1 MHKHVLGILV
11 CMLLPICTS
20 SLAKSPE
27 EQAIAA
33 SDKNKTNKVLTKEQ
47 NSLVNELVI
56 IDAAVPNKHLFFQH
70 LKAGTDVVE
79 INSSQSGFKQLESTL
94 NKYKNLSALHLISH
108 ADDGVLYFGDSQITQ
123 QALSEKITLL
133 STMNH
138 ALTANA
144 DVLFYGCDLAKTEK
158 GNALL
163 DFISQQAN
171 VDVAASNNPTGSAL
185 QGGDWQ
191 LEVHKG
197 DINTSPLF
205 TASTMQDFD
214 SVLAFGATLDLTAL
228 PLFTGPV
235 IDVSIG
241 GTDHVLK
248 IESSGDGLL
257 DIQAVLGHV
266 LLASAISTHTSVDIY
281 LDSGETFD
289 LTSLVMLNL
298 DGVPLFPIDHQVRI
312 TPYKGVVAGTAFVSD
327 TFNLL
332 DLGVTLAFSGA
343 NWEGITK
350 ITIESS
356 DGAILKLLALS
367 HISIANVVSLPS
379 ISNLDGDAFTY
390 TEGSGVQKIDQGVA
404 ALLTDPGLL
413 TGAYTG
419 GTLTA
424 EITSGLISTED
435 TLTIDTG
442 VVSLANNLVGGAL
455 TVSGVIIGELVNEI
469 LPGNALSF
477 TLNEFATPALLQI
490 LLQGLAY
497 ENINTDTPTAGVRVV
512 SVTLTDTDGE
522 TSNVSDVSIT
532 VASQNDAPTLTNL
545 DTDILSYVLGSEAQ
559 YLDQG
564 DLTLVADVDSLNFL
578 DGYLSVS
585 ITNNKD
591 NSEDILSLG
600 AGVDVSALVSV
611 AGLTVGSE
619 VSVGALVVGTLAN
632 KIIEGND
639 LLINLNADATI
650 LNIQLLIRALVYV
663 NTDIV
668 DPSLLSRT
676 IAITLNDGDGG
687 TSTAQLLTVNLAAPT
702 YDNDGALTAA
712 AVVLEPVA
720 LPLSADSI
728 GEAVDIFDFTITD
741 GGSSDSTPMV
751 VSQVVVNVAGTISET
766 DLAKITWRLNSNTP
780 NTDVENVAGVYSS
793 SNNTITFLTPALS
806 IANGSSEILTVNAY
820 YNDPTGLTHGN
831 TLQLSI
837 DGDTDLTLAVGST
850 MDGNSTP
857 VTNGSGSLITDDV
870 SPTVTSVLAP
880 ANGTYA
886 IGDILSFTVN
896 FDEAVNVD
904 ITAGTPRLAITIGEN
919 TRYIDYVSGDGSTAL
934 VFTYTLVAGDID
946 NDGLVLNTTLD
957 LNSGT
962 LLDAAGNGINT
973 TLNNIPTLTGVLSDG
988 SAPVLAEVTAVV
1000 SLTMDTTPAFTFSS
1014 NEAGTLDV
1022 GGACGSL
1029 NEGLISSGDTTIIL
1043 TQANNLTAFASGT
1056 YSDCTVTVTDAAGNA
1071 TILTLTPFT
1080 IDLTAPNVDVSAPN
1094 TLLEGASDVV
1104 ITNTNLSSSDDN
1116 ASAAD
1121 ITYTLVTAPINGTL
1135 SNTSV
1140 ELGLADTFTQADID
1154 NGDITYSHNG
1164 GESTSD
1170 SFIFTVS
1177 DSVGNVNNNTTLN
1190 FNFELTITPQNDA
1203 PTLLHLH
1210 DDTLNYVLNS
1220 GAQYLDQGSLTL
1232 VADVDSPNFDTG
1244 RLSVSITTNKDSSE
1258 DKLSLGLGLDASAA
1272 VSLVG
1277 LTAGSNVKVGLVV
1290 IGTLVNDVTEDN
1302 DLLIDLNAD
1311 ANIANIQLLIRA
1323 LVYVNTD
1330 SIDPSPLNRTITI
1343 TLEDGDGGTST
1354 PQTINVSVTSAPID
1368 SDGTLTSASGVSE
1381 PVALPLSAN
1390 TVATAVDIFDFT
1402 ITDGGTSDG
1411 TPTVISHVAINVSG
1425 TTNDTDKAKITWR
1438 LNSNAP
1444 NTDVNNVIGVYNAID
1459 DTITFDTPTLSI
1471 ADDSSEILTVN
1482 AYYNDSTGL
1491 THGNTLQLSV
1501 DGSTDLTLAAG
1512 SEMNS
1517 TSSPVTNG
1525 SGSVITDDVGP
1536 IVTSVSAP
1544 ADDIYAIG
1552 DILTFTVNFDEV
1564 VEVNTVGGTP
1574 RLAITIGET
1583 VRYVDYVSGDGTN
1596 ALIFNYTLV
1605 DGDIDSDGLVLS
1617 ASLDVNSATLADT
1630 LGNVVNTSLNNIDDL
1645 SAILLD
1651 GDSPVLAEVTA
1662 VVTPTMDTTPSFT
1675 FSSSEAGNLTVGGS
1689 CGSNNVGPV
1698 SSGNTTITL
1707 TQADGFTPLASGDYS
1722 DCTVTVTDAAGN
1734 ATELTLTAFT
1744 IDAIAPV
1751 VSISEITL
1759 DEGATDTVISATYLS
1774 STDNNGDAA
1783 DITYTLVTAPS
1794 NGTLS
1799 NASVELGATDTFTQ
1813 VDINNGDITY
1823 SHDGGES
1830 TSDTFTFT
1838 VSDAVGNVNND
1849 GGSYLTFTVAVTPQN
1864 DAPSVL
1870 HLNGDTLNYVQGD
1883 AAQLLDHST
1892 LAIIADADSLH
1903 FDNGSLD
1910 VSITDGLQA
1919 TEDLLGLNT
1928 NVTLGGFLADSSVT
1942 INGDVIGTLNQDLA
1956 VGTDLN
1962 IDFNV
1967 NATLANVQDL
1977 VRAITYV
1984 NTSITTVTAGTRT
1997 LTFTLNDGNGGTSL
2011 PQTLNISVTNAPID
2025 SDGTLTSASGV
2036 SEPVALPLSANTI
2049 AEAVDI
2055 FDFTITD
2062 GGTSDGTPT
2071 VVSHVAINVSGT
2083 ANDTDRAKITWRL
2096 NSNAP
2101 NTDVGN
2107 VIGVYNAIDDTVTF
2121 DTPALS
2127 IADGNSE
2134 VLTVNA
2140 YYNDPTGL
2148 THGNTLLLSINGY
2161 TDLTLAA
2168 GSEMSSIPSPVTNGL
2183 GSIIT
2188 DDVGPAV
2195 TSVSVP
2201 ADDTYAIGDALT
2213 FVVNFDEAV
2222 VVNTA
2227 GGTPR
2232 LAITIGETVRYVD
2245 YVSGTG
2251 TNALTFTYTLVAG
2264 DIDNDGLVLSTNLD
2278 INSGTLLDALGN
2290 AINTNLNNIPTLA
2303 GVLSD
2308 GSAPVLAEVTAVVS
2322 PTMDATPSFTFS
2334 SSEAGNLT
2342 VGGACG
2348 STDVGSISSGNT
2360 TITLTST
2367 DGFTPLT
2374 SGAYSDCTV
2383 TVTDAAGNTT
2393 ELTLTAFTI
2402 DATAPTVSVADITL
2416 DEGSTDTVISDT
2428 YLTSSDNNASA
2439 PDITYTLVAAPS
2451 NGTLS
2456 NAGVELNSD
2465 DTFTQTDIENSDIT
2479 YSHDGNE
2486 STSDIFT
2493 FTVSDAVGNVND
2505 DNGSNLTFTV
2515 TVTPQNDAPS
2525 VLHLNDDTLN
2535 YVQGDAAQLLDHP
2548 AFALI
2553 SDADSADFDG
2563 GSLNVAITTGK
2574 QASEDLLGFD
2584 INVILDGSAAGSSV
2598 TINSI
2603 LVGTL
2608 TEELV
2613 TGSNLVIGFNT
2624 DATLANVQDLVRAIT
2639 YVNTAGTVTTGT
2651 RTLSLILEDGDGGTS
2666 TSQTLNVSVTSA
2678 PIDSDGT
2685 LTSAPDVSEP
2695 VNLPLSANTD
2705 ANAVDLF
2712 DFTITDGGT
2721 GDGTP
2726 MVVSHVAVNVAGSI
2740 SDTDIAKITWHLNS
2754 NDPNANVDNVI
2765 GVYNTNDST
2774 VTFDTPALSIADGSS
2789 EILTVNAYYNDPT
2802 GLTHGDT
2809 LLLNIDGYTNLTLA
2823 AGTEMSSTS
2832 SPVNNGL
2839 GSIITDD
2846 IGPIV
2851 TSVSAPTNGTYAIG
2865 DDLTFTVNFDEAIVV
2880 NTAGGIPRLT
2890 ITIGATTRYVDY
2902 VSGSGSDALTFTYRL
2917 VAGDIDSDGL
2927 ALSTTLDVNSGTLAD
2942 ALGNAI
2948 NTSLNNIPTLTGVL
2962 ADGDAPV
2969 LTEVTAVVSPT
2980 MNATPAFTFSSS
2992 EAGNLTVGGACG
3004 SSDVGSISSGNTT
3017 ITLTSTD
3024 GFTPLTSGDYSDCT
3038 VTVTDAAGNTTELTL
3053 TAFTIDAIAPSVSIS
3068 EITLDEGSADTVISG
3083 TYLTSSDN
3091 NDSAADITY
3100 TLLGAP
3106 SNGTLSKNTVSL
3118 LVNDTFTQADIDNG
3132 VITYTHDGGESTSDS
3147 FAFSLSDSLGNANN
3161 NSGDNF
3167 VFTLVVTP
3175 QNDAPNTANDIAS
3188 TNEDITVIIDV
3199 LANDSDADG
3208 TVNKT
3213 SVSVISLPTNGNVS
3227 INIPTGTITYTPN
3240 PDVSG
3245 TDVFSYT
3252 VEDDQGQVSEP
3263 ASVTVTIYAQNDAPV
3278 AQSDT
3283 ASTPMNTLVSIDVAA
3298 NDTDR
3303 DVGDS
3308 LNPATIVIVG
3318 AASNGTAVLNTT
3330 TNNIDY
3336 TPSGAFSGVDTFSYT
3351 IKDSTG
3357 ATSNPAT
3364 VSVTVTFVAGPA
3376 NVAPT
3381 AGDDSANVQEDSS
3394 IIINVLANDS
3404 DSDGTLNTNS
3414 VSIVAMPSDGIISVN
3429 MTTGA
3434 ITYTPNANF
3443 NGSDTF
3449 SYNVKDNSNDT
3460 SNTATVA
3467 ITVTA
3472 VADVPVISGVP
3483 TGSINEDETY
3493 SFTPSVTSDDGN
3505 VIFTFSIENKPSWAV
3520 FDTTTGR
3527 LTGTPTNAD
3536 VGTFSNIQIT
3546 VSDGTNQASL
3556 PDFSLVVSN
3565 VNDAP
3570 IAINDSYLLTQNASG
3585 SYSLNVLENDYDE
3598 DLDDSITLVR
3608 ATTNIGS
3615 VSINENGLTYQN
3627 SAAQTPSTIQYTIE
3641 DASGAEAT
3649 AEVSIA
3655 ISPEE
3660 TDDTPQLILPDDI
3673 ETDAT
3678 ALFTWLDIGTAEA
3691 FDSRGNQLAVEILN
3705 GGTLFPPGNNKV
3717 YWRAEDS
3724 EGNFVIKA
3732 QTVKVHPLINLGQD
3746 KSILEGKT
3754 IITTVY
3760 LNGDSPDYPLTVP
3773 YSVSGT
3779 ANSNDHNLTSGE
3791 ITFTSG
3797 RQASIS
3803 FSIFDD
3809 ANAEED
3815 ESIIISLGEAIN
3827 RGSKTTQILTVT
3839 ESNLTPE
3846 VDLLVTQSGE
3856 KRFIIIKSGE
3866 EALIQA
3872 TITDDNSQDTHT
3884 TTWSSTIVNTSIE
3897 DTLFSFNPA
3906 LLDVGMYTVEA
3917 TIIDSGTP
3925 ALSVTETVYLEITDE
3940 LPSLSDIDSDGDSI
3954 PDNLEGHSD
3963 DDNDGIPNYLDN
3975 IDDCQI
3981 LHTKVVDLNSYLMEG
3996 EAGAC
4001 LRIGGTVANVDSK
4014 ASLINTGEVDTNLGT
4029 DTEALHTGGIFDFI
4043 AYNLPKAGQSYRVVV
4058 PQRLPIPSS
4067 AVYRKHNPVI
4077 NWHDFISDEKNKV
4090 YSTLGLMGYCPP
4102 PGSDLWTEGLTAGN
4116 WCVQL
4121 LIEDGGPNDD
4131 DGLANGTIIDPSG
4144 VASPLAENTL
4154 PVALDDEA
4162 TVRINSS
4169 IFIDALNNDT
4179 DADDHDLTLMNV
4191 NVDFGTVTIE
4201 NNQVLYLADSAFIG
4215 TTNIT
4220 YTLMDSLGGTATAT
4234 IVLSVVVNQAP
4245 TANDDSAATSDV
4257 QAITLDVLANDTDPE
4272 NDTLTIT
4279 AANASSG
4286 SVIFTSTEIVFTPS
4300 SGTEGIETVNYEI
4313 SDNNGGTATGAAYIV
4328 VTINEAPIAN
4338 SDEITINSPEAVT
4351 INVLENDSDADND
4364 TIKVTA
4370 ATALAGTVTFV
4381 DEHIVYT
4388 PPREPTE
4395 ADTITYEIS
4404 DAYGNTAESTV
4415 NVTIIL
4421 KYKTEFKISKSGGSL
4436 GYLSILFF
4444 MSMMLMRRQ
4453 LKVNKSR

>member
-1 MHKHVLGILV
+1 MYRRILCVLFSLV
-11 CMLLPICTS
+11 FSTYS
-20 SLAKSPE
+20 SAVDKPLEVIKSPPSYLN
-27 EQAIAA
+27 Q
-33 SDKNKTNKVLTKEQ
+33 
-47 NSLVNELVI
+47 SLVDRQNLPARQLII
-56 IDAAVPNKHLFFQH
+56 IDSSVPNKDLFFQQV
-70 LKAGTDVVE
+70 KANTDIVE

-94 NKYKNLSALHLISH
+94 NNYKNLSALHLISH

-205 TASTMQDFD
+205 TASTMQSFG
-214 SVLAFGATLDLTAL
+214 SILAVGATLNLAGL
-228 PLFTGPV
+228 PIVPATV
-235 IDVSIG
+235 IDVGIAN
-241 GTDHVLK
+241 TDHVLK
-248 IESSGDGLL
+248 IEPSEGGSLIAAL
-257 DIQAVLGHV
+257 NHV
-266 LLASAISTHTSVDIY
+266 LLGVSTSTHNSVDIY
-281 LDSGETFD
+281 LANGESFD
-289 LTSLVMLNL
+289 LTSLIMLNL
-298 DGVPLFPIDHQVRI
+298 DVNLGIGVAHKVRI
-312 TPYKGVVAGTAFVSD
+312 TPYKGAVAGTAFVSD
-327 TFNLL
+327 SFALL
-332 DLGVTLAFSGA
+332 DFGVTLGFSGA

-350 ITIESS
+350 ITIESD
-356 DGAILKLLALS
+356 DGSLLKLFALS

-379 ISNLDGDAFTY
+379 ISNLDGDTFTY
-390 TEGSGVQKIDQGVA
+390 TEGSGIQKIDQGVA

-424 EITSGLISTED
+424 EITSGLISAED

-442 VVSLANNLVGGAL
+442 VVSLANNLVGGVL
-455 TVSGVIIGELVNEI
+455 TVSEIIIGELVNDI
-469 LPGNALSF
+469 LPGNILSF

-497 ENINTDTPTAGVRVV
+497 ENVETDDPTAGVRVV
-512 SVTLTDTDGE
+512 SVTLTDADGE

-545 DTDILSYVLGSEAQ
+545 NTDILSYVLGSGEQ

-564 DLTLVADVDSLNFL
+564 DLTVVVDVDSLNFL

-591 NSEDILSLG
+591 SSEDILSLG
-600 AGVDVSALVSV
+600 AGVDVV
-611 AGLTVGSE
+611 AAVQLLGLTAGSDVKVGLD
-619 VSVGALVVGTLAN
+619 VIGTLVN
-632 KIIEGND
+632 NITEGND
-639 LLINLNADATI
+639 LLIDLNANANI

-663 NTDIV
+663 NTDIG
-668 DPSLLSRT
+668 DASLLSRT
-676 IAITLNDGDGG
+676 ITITLNDGDGG
-687 TSTAQLLTVNLAAPT
+687 TSTAQLLTVDLAAPT
-702 YDNDGALTAA
+702 YDNDGTLTDA
-712 AVVLEPVA
+712 AVVMEPVA

-741 GGSSDSTPMV
+741 GGSSDSTPMEI
-751 VSQVVVNVAGTISET
+751 SQVVVNVAGTISET
-766 DLAKITWRLNSNTP
+766 DLAKIIWRLNSNTP
-780 NTDVENVAGVYSS
+780 NTDVENVAGVYNS
-793 SNNTITFLTPALS
+793 SNNTVTFLTPALS
-806 IANGSSEILTVNAY
+806 IADGSSEILTVNAY
-820 YNDPTGLTHGN
+820 FNDPTGLTHDN

-850 MDGNSTP
+850 MDGNSAP
-857 VTNGSGSLITDDV
+857 VTNGSGSLITDNIG
-870 SPTVTSVLAP
+870 PIVTSVLAP
-880 ANGTYA
+880 VNGTYA
-886 IGDILSFTVN
+886 IGDLLSFTVN
-896 FDEAVNVD
+896 FDEAINVD

-919 TRYIDYVSGDGSTAL
+919 IRYIDYVSGDGSTAL

-957 LNSGT
+957 LNLGT
-962 LLDAAGNGINT
+962 LLDAAGNTVDT
-973 TLNNIPTLTGVLSDG
+973 TLNNIPTLIGVLSDG
-988 SAPVLAEVTAVV
+988 SAPVLAEVTAVI
-1000 SLTMDTTPAFTFSS
+1000 SPTLDTTPAFTFSS
-1014 NEAGTLDV
+1014 NEAGILDV

-1029 NEGLISSGDTTIIL
+1029 GEGSILSGNSTIIL
-1043 TQANNLTAFASGT
+1043 TQSNAIPFTSGT

-1071 TILTLTPFT
+1071 TVLTLTPFT
-1080 IDLTAPNVDVSAPN
+1080 IDLTAPTVDVSAPN

-1104 ITNTNLSSSDDN
+1104 ITNANLRSSDDN
-1116 ASAAD
+1116 ASAAE
-1121 ITYTLVTAPINGTL
+1121 IIYTLVTVPSNGTL
-1135 SNTSV
+1135 SNV
-1140 ELGLADTFTQADID
+1140 GIELGSTDTFTQADID
-1154 NGDITYSHNG
+1154 NGNITYSHND

-1170 SFIFTVS
+1170 SFTFTVT
-1177 DSVGNVNNNTTLN
+1177 DSVGNVNNNTALN

-1220 GAQYLDQGSLTL
+1220 GPQYLDQGSLTL
-1232 VADVDSPNFDTG
+1232 VADVDSVDFLGG

-1258 DKLSLGLGLDASAA
+1258 DILSLGAGVDVGAE
-1272 VSLVG
+1272 VSLADLTVG
-1277 LTAGSNVKVGLVV
+1277 SDVKVGLVV
-1290 IGTLVNDVTEDN
+1290 IGTLFNDITEGN

-1330 SIDPSPLNRTITI
+1330 LDDPSPLNRTITI
-1343 TLEDGDGGTST
+1343 TLKDGDGGTST
-1354 PQTINVSVTSAPID
+1354 PQTINVSITNAPID

-1390 TVATAVDIFDFT
+1390 SIAEAVDIFDFT
-1402 ITDGGTSDG
+1402 ITDGGTTDG

-1471 ADDSSEILTVN
+1471 ADNSSEILTVN

-1491 THGNTLQLSV
+1491 THGNTLQLSI

-1552 DILTFTVNFDEV
+1552 DVLTFTVNFDEV
-1564 VEVNTVGGTP
+1564 VEVNTTGGTP

-1651 GDSPVLAEVTA
+1651 GDAPVLAEVTA
-1662 VVTPTMDTTPSFT
+1662 VVSPTMDTTPSFT

-1689 CGSNNVGPV
+1689 CGSSNVGPI

-1707 TQADGFTPLASGDYS
+1707 THTDDFTPLTSGDYS
-1722 DCTVTVTDAAGN
+1722 DCTVTITDAAGN
-1734 ATELTLTAFT
+1734 TTVLTLTAFT
-1744 IDAIAPV
+1744 IDATAPT
-1751 VSISEITL
+1751 VSVADITL
-1759 DEGATDTVISATYLS
+1759 DEGSTDTVISDTYLTS
-1774 STDNNGDAA
+1774 SDNNASAA
-1783 DITYTLVTAPS
+1783 DITYTLVAAPS

-1799 NASVELGATDTFTQ
+1799 NAGVELNSDDTFTQ
-1813 VDINNGDITY
+1813 TDIANSDITY

-1838 VSDAVGNVNND
+1838 VSDAVGNVNNG
-1849 GGSYLTFTVAVTPQN
+1849 GGSNLTFTVSVTPQN

-1883 AAQLLDHST
+1883 AAQLLDQPT
-1892 LAIIADADSLH
+1892 LAIITDADSLH
-1903 FDNGSLD
+1903 FDNGSLN

-1928 NVTLGGFLADSSVT
+1928 NVTLDGVLADSSVT

-1962 IDFNV
+1962 IDFNM

-1997 LTFTLNDGNGGTSL
+1997 LTLTLNDGNGGTSL

-2083 ANDTDRAKITWRL
+2083 ANDTDRSKITWRL
-2096 NSNAP
+2096 NINNPNA
-2101 NTDVGN
+2101 N
-2107 VIGVYNAIDDTVTF
+2107 VDNVVGVYNAIDDTVTF

-2264 DIDNDGLVLSTNLD
+2264 DIDNDGLVLSTSLD

-2322 PTMDATPSFTFS
+2322 PTMDATPAFTFS
-2334 SSEAGNLT
+2334 SSEAGSLD

-2348 STDVGSISSGNT
+2348 SSDVGSISSGNT

-2367 DGFTPLT
+2367 DDFTSLT
-2374 SGAYSDCTV
+2374 SGNYSDCTV
-2383 TVTDAAGNTT
+2383 TVTDAANNSSTLA
-2393 ELTLTAFTI
+2393 LTPFTI
-2402 DATAPTVSVADITL
+2402 DVTAPVVTLSEITL
-2416 DEGSTDTVISDT
+2416 DEGSTDTVISVT
-2428 YLTSSDNNASA
+2428 YLTSTDNNSDAA
-2439 PDITYTLVAAPS
+2439 DITYTLVAAPS

-2456 NAGVELNSD
+2456 NADVELNSD
-2465 DTFTQTDIENSDIT
+2465 DTFTQADIANSDIT
-2479 YSHDGNE
+2479 YSHNGNE
-2486 STSDIFT
+2486 STSDTFT

-2505 DNGSNLTFTV
+2505 NNGSNLTFTV

-2535 YVQGDAAQLLDHP
+2535 YVQGETAQLLDHP

-2563 GSLNVAITTGK
+2563 GSLNVSITAGK

-2584 INVILDGSAAGSSV
+2584 INVILDGSAVGDSV

-2651 RTLSLILEDGDGGTS
+2651 RTLSLTLEDGDGGTS

-2721 GDGTP
+2721 GDATP

-2740 SDTDIAKITWHLNS
+2740 SDTDIAKITWRLNS
-2754 NDPNANVDNVI
+2754 NDLNANVDNVI

-2823 AGTEMSSTS
+2823 AGSEMSSTS

-2846 IGPIV
+2846 IEPIV
-2851 TSVSAPTNGTYAIG
+2851 TSVSAPPNDTYG
-2865 DDLTFTVNFDEAIVV
+2865 LGETLSFTVNFDENVLIDTS
-2880 NTAGGIPRLT
+2880 NGTPRLT
-2890 ITIGATTRYVDY
+2890 ITVGETIRYAEY
-2902 VSGSGSDALTFTYRL
+2902 VSGSGTTSLIFNYTL
-2917 VAGDIDSDGL
+2917 VTDDVDTDGL
-2927 ALSTTLDVNSGTLAD
+2927 VLNSSIDVNGGSITDIAVNSAD
-2942 ALGNAI
+2942 
-2948 NTSLNNIPTLTGVL
+2948 TDLNNIDDLTAIL
-2962 ADGDAPV
+2962 FDGDAPILAEITPV
-2969 LTEVTAVVSPT
+2969 LTPGTNTTPEVSFSTSKAGTFAV
-2980 MNATPAFTFSSS
+2980 
-2992 EAGNLTVGGACG
+2992 EGACG
-3004 SSDVGSISSGNTT
+3004 SSDTGTINAGNHTVK
-3017 ITLTSTD
+3017 LTQTD
-3024 GFTPLTSGDYSDCT
+3024 NITPLTSGNYSGCIIT
-3038 VTVTDAAGNTTELTL
+3038 VIDSTGNKSDLVLSTFLIDVTPPSLGVLSPNTINEG
-3053 TAFTIDAIAPSVSIS
+3053 AIS
-3068 EITLDEGSADTVISG
+3068 EVIASNH
-3083 TYLTSSDN
+3083 LSSSDN
-3091 NDSAADITY
+3091 ADSATEIAY
-3100 TLLGAP
+3100 TLIVAP
-3106 SNGTLSKNTVSL
+3106 NNGDLNKNNTPL
-3118 LVNDTFTQADIDNG
+3118 DANDTFTQAEIDNAA
-3132 VITYTHDGGESTSDS
+3132 ITYTHDGGESTSDS
-3147 FAFSLSDSLGNANN
+3147 FTFLLSDSLGNVND
-3161 NSGDNF
+3161 NSGNNF
-3167 VFTLVVTP
+3167 LFTLAVTP
-3175 QNDAPNTANDIAS
+3175 QNDAPNTVNDISS
-3188 TNEDITVIIDV
+3188 TNEDTSVIIDV

-3208 TVNKT
+3208 TLNKA
-3213 SVSVISLPTNGNVS
+3213 SVTIVSTPENGNVS
-3227 INIPTGTITYTPN
+3227 INISTGTIAYTPN

-3245 TDVFSYT
+3245 TDIFSYT
-3252 VEDDQGQVSEP
+3252 VEDDQGQVSES
-3263 ASVTVTIYAQNDAPV
+3263 ASVTVTILAQNDAPV

-3283 ASTPMNTLVSIDVAA
+3283 ASIPMNTLVSINVAA

-3336 TPSGAFSGVDTFSYT
+3336 TPSGAFSGVDTFTYT

-3434 ITYTPNANF
+3434 ITYTPNENF
-3443 NGSDTF
+3443 NGNDTF

-3546 VSDGTNQASL
+3546 VSDGANQASL

-3746 KSILEGKT
+3746 KSILEGKA

-3815 ESIIISLGEAIN
+3815 ESIIISLGESIN

-3897 DTLFSFNPA
+3897 DTLFSFNPS
-3906 LLDVGMYTVEA
+3906 LLDIGMYAVQA

-3925 ALSVTETVYLEITDE
+3925 ALSITDTIYIEITDE
-3940 LPSLSDIDSDGDSI
+3940 LVALTNIDSDGDSI
-3954 PDNLEGHSD
+3954 PDNLEGHAD

-3975 IDDCQI
+3975 ISDCQI
-3981 LHTKVVDLNSYLMEG
+3981 LHTKVIDTNSYLMEG
-3996 EAGAC
+3996 EPGAC
-4001 LRIGGTVANVDSK
+4001 LRMGGTVVNVDSK
-4014 ASLINTGEVDTNLGT
+4014 ASLINSEEVDNHLGT
-4029 DTEALHTGGIFDFI
+4029 DTEALHTSGIFDFI

-4444 MSMMLMRRQ
+4444 MVMILMRRQ
-4453 LKVNKSR
+4453 HKVNKSR